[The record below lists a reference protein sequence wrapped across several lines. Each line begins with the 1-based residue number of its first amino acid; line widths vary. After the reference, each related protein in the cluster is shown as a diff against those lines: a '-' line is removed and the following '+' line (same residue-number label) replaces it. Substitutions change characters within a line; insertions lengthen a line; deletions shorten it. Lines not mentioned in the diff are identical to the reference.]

1 MSRYEYRVVPR
12 DGLNGLQLWELQRR
26 LIWRD
31 GSRYT
36 WNEWMVFRDYTGT
49 DECPIAWEGVMAAG
63 GGWVARAAGIHQS
76 GGIGFRTPADKAA
89 LKLPQL
95 QPVQAVTGTTR
106 YS

>member
-36 WNEWMVFRDYTGT
+36 WNEWMVFRDYHRAL
-49 DECPIAWEGVMAAG
+49 DECSALREE
-63 GGWVARAAGIHQS
+63 VAS
-76 GGIGFRTPADKAA
+76 
-89 LKLPQL
+89 
-95 QPVQAVTGTTR
+95 
-106 YS
+106 